1 MLKIGAVCVTCGAFK
16 KAAVESCPECGYEP
30 ESEYEVARALILSK
44 AFPAGKRI
52 IGRSV
57 DELRAIGEQIRGGRP
72 YYFDA
77 QEQQDVVKAYR
88 DYTNTKSGRNVS
100 VFLKWLLPLLL
111 ILILAA
117 ASLLWFR
124 TR

>member
-1 MLKIGAVCVTCGAFK
+1 MKIRAVCVTCGAFK

-44 AFPAGKRI
+44 QFPAGNRI

-77 QEQQDVVKAYR
+77 QEQQIVVEAYR
-88 DYTNTKSGRNVS
+88 DHTNAKSGRHAS
-100 VFLKWLLPLLL
+100 VFLKWLIPLLLLL
-111 ILILAA
+111 ILAA
-117 ASLLWFR
+117 VSLLWSR
-124 TR
+124 AR

>member
-1 MLKIGAVCVTCGAFK
+1 MKIRAVCVTCGAFK

-44 AFPAGKRI
+44 QFPVGNRI

-57 DELRAIGEQIRGGRP
+57 DELRAIGEQIRAGRP

-77 QEQQDVVKAYR
+77 QEQQIVAEAYR
-88 DYTNTKSGRNVS
+88 DYTNAKSGWHAS
-100 VFLKWLLPLLL
+100 VFLRWLIPLLL

-117 ASLLWFR
+117 VSLLWYR
-124 TR
+124 AR

>member
-1 MLKIGAVCVTCGAFK
+1 M
-16 KAAVESCPECGYEP
+16 ESCPECGYEP

-57 DELRAIGEQIRGGRP
+57 DELRAIGEQIRRGQP
-72 YYFDA
+72 YYFDS
-77 QEQQDVVKAYR
+77 QEQQDVVEAYR
-88 DYTNTKSGRNVS
+88 DYTDARHAS
-100 VFLKWLLPLLL
+100 VFLKWLIPLLL

-117 ASLLWFR
+117 VSLLWFR
-124 TR
+124 IR

>member
-1 MLKIGAVCVTCGAFK
+1 
-16 KAAVESCPECGYEP
+16 
-30 ESEYEVARALILSK
+30 LILSK

-72 YYFDA
+72 YYFDP
-77 QEQQDVVKAYR
+77 QEQQDVVEAYR
-88 DYTNTKSGRNVS
+88 DYADARSGRHGS
-100 VFLKWLLPLLL
+100 VFFKWLMPLLL

-117 ASLLWFR
+117 AALLWFR